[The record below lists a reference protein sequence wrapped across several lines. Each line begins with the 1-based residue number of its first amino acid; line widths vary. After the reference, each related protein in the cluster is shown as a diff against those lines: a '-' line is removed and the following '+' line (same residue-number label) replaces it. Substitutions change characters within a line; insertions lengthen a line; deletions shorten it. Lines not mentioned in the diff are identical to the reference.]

1 MSKKMARISP
11 SGEPV
16 RLEGDEGIVCVE
28 DKPDLTIWTCRD
40 DTKPVASSSPLSTE
54 QQCSMQDDA
63 VCIRIPLQREDT
75 QFYFVD
81 FRFFQ
86 ETDPISFLRLP
97 RQGLILIA
105 GANPASLVE
114 NSFLCDEKQQ

>member
-1 MSKKMARISP
+1 
-11 SGEPV
+11 
-16 RLEGDEGIVCVE
+16 
-28 DKPDLTIWTCRD
+28 
-40 DTKPVASSSPLSTE
+40 
-54 QQCSMQDDA
+54 MQDDA